1 MAHDGGRR
9 ERVLSLGAGSGLRV
23 SGTGAQP
30 TNSHAPLALPM
41 AGAKD
46 DEEPG
51 SSGAAP
57 GSTRS
62 PVADV
67 AKFGWA
73 GGYAGG
79 DGGVCAS
86 NSGRGDENIMAEN
99 CYARKQ
105 LSCSL
110 GNLCSLDC
118 RFPHSLVA
126 EPARRRSE
134 ATRRLSSGRFDVN
147 ADEGTGWTIRV
158 RRLKLASPASLSA
171 TLFHS

>member
-1 MAHDGGRR
+1 
-9 ERVLSLGAGSGLRV
+9 
-23 SGTGAQP
+23 
-30 TNSHAPLALPM
+30 M

-46 DEEPG
+46 EEEPG

-86 NSGRGDENIMAEN
+86 NSSRGDENIMAEN
-99 CYARKQ
+99 CYARK
-105 LSCSL
+105 LS
-110 GNLCSLDC
+110 
-118 RFPHSLVA
+118 HSPGLLFA
-126 EPARRRSE
+126 EPASE
-134 ATRRLSSGRFDVN
+134 
-147 ADEGTGWTIRV
+147 
-158 RRLKLASPASLSA
+158 K
-171 TLFHS
+171 